1 MGQGE
6 SDNIIGDRLLLVDGH
21 AYAYRAFHAIRRL
34 TSPDGKPTNAIF
46 GFIRMLGKMIETLKP
61 SHVAVVWDGGL
72 AAERVSQHPSYK
84 AQRPP
89 MPSDLDS
96 QMTGIVDYLDAA
108 RIPSLCRQ
116 GVEAD
121 DWIAALATR
130 SAQSG
135 CNVVIASSD
144 KDFMQL
150 VGPRVGLLN
159 PNDKKECIWTDA
171 EVRTRT
177 GVSPG
182 QIVDWLSLIGDSVD
196 NIPGVQGVGPKT
208 ATELLQQFGT
218 IDSLYARIEQVESP
232 RLRAKLAESQDVVRR
247 NQELIRLRTDLAGDF
262 ELESFRAA
270 QPDVPR
276 LLGLFSGWG
285 FRTLREELEKA
296 QTVQHELF

>member
-1 MGQGE
+1 LGAMG
-6 SDNIIGDRLLLVDGH
+6 LV
-21 AYAYRAFHAIRRL
+21 
-34 TSPDGKPTNAIF
+34 SVC
-46 GFIRMLGKMIETLKP
+46 E
-61 SHVAVVWDGGL
+61 
-72 AAERVSQHPSYK
+72 E
-84 AQRPP
+84 
-89 MPSDLDS
+89 
-96 QMTGIVDYLDAA
+96 
-108 RIPSLCRQ
+108 

-121 DWIAALATR
+121 DLIATLTTR
-130 SAQSG
+130 ARQAG
-135 CNVVIASSD
+135 VDVVIASSD

-150 VGPRVGLLN
+150 VESRVGLLN